1 MSEPNFA
8 SSLITSQHDGP
19 HVLITGGVHGDEFEP
34 IVAIRRLGQLLSF
47 PNAVYPL
54 TKGKL
59 TLIPVVNEAAFLRG
73 NRVADDGLD
82 LARVCPGDPQGT
94 VTERIAARLSRVIET
109 ADYYIDLHTGGVAM
123 SVAPLVG
130 YTLHADYHVLTKQRA
145 MAKVFN
151 LPIVWGTSPGLDG
164 RSLSVARDAKIPAIY
179 AEYFGTAGLSNNACE
194 DYVDG
199 CLNVLTWLNMVERA
213 TPPSRVQTIVEDP
226 SPESGHLQACNPSPV
241 TGLFEPAVEIGQ
253 RVNIGQ
259 PLGTVTELSGRSHNM
274 TVMEDGMVLVLRTF
288 PRVLQGHALAVIL
301 PDPTA
306 P

>member
-8 SSLITSQHDGP
+8 SSLITSPHDGP

-34 IVAIRRLGQLLSF
+34 IVAIRRLGQLLGA
-47 PNAVYPL
+47 PHAVCPL

-59 TLIPVVNEAAFLRG
+59 TLVPVVNEAAFLRG
-73 NRVADDGLD
+73 HRVADDGLD

-94 VTERIAARLSRVIET
+94 VTERIATRLSRVIET
-109 ADYYIDLHTGGVAM
+109 ADYYIDLHTGGVEM

-130 YTLHADYHVLTKQRA
+130 YTLHRNPDVLTQQRA
-145 MAKVFN
+145 MAKAFN
-151 LPIVWGTSPGLDG
+151 LPIIWGTSPDLDG
-164 RSLSVARDAKIPAIY
+164 RSLSVARDAGVPAIY
-179 AEYFGTAGLSNNACE
+179 AEYFGTAGLSNNACN

-199 CLNVLTWLNMVERA
+199 CLNVLAWLNMVERSI
-213 TPPSRVQTIVEDP
+213 PPSRVETIVEDP
-226 SPESGHLQACNPSPV
+226 RPESGHLQICNPSPV

-253 RVNIGQ
+253 RVSLGQ
-259 PLGTVTELSGRSHNM
+259 VLGTVTELSGRSHPM
-274 TVMEDGMVLVLRTF
+274 TVMEDGIVLVLRTF